1 MHKVLTNWIG
11 CMAAACVVVVC
22 VVGGSVAQE
31 AKMPP
36 DGTIEFTG
44 GSAALGIGYS
54 WGSGTLHYKGKAY
67 PFTASGFTLADI
79 GATQNKVTAE
89 VYKLSAVEEFPGT
102 YSVAQ
107 TGGALVG
114 GGGIG
119 YLQND
124 RGVVLKV
131 LSNSQ
136 GARLT
141 LGVGGVTIAMK

>member
-1 MHKVLTNWIG
+1 MNMVPDRW
-11 CMAAACVVVVC
+11 AASAAVACLVVVC

-54 WGSGTLHYKGKAY
+54 WGSGTLYYKGKEY

-131 LSNSQ
+131 LSNSR

-141 LGVGGVTIAMK
+141 LGVGGVNIAMK